1 MVLNEE
7 TKKWASELK
16 NILICDP
23 SMKYISQKK
32 WSWVTNFQK
41 QLSHSCEGS
50 GLKPVGNHVHQGQFT
65 SGMERP
71 LLTATF
77 HCDSCN
83 FEEKVVLKSNGII
96 ELQSQSKGCGPT
108 PLEAVTGVT
117 DTSNTVLNWKTSKKE
132 KNFYT
137 VSVDIQPILDRENPL
152 KYLDDVEKIKHF
164 TKKFPKVSVKQLQD
178 EHEQKNENTQKMARG
193 RLFAER
199 KEPWINDL
207 EDLKEEIKRISG
219 CEISMR
225 THNATKVLFSN
236 LKPNDRLVT
245 ATLDCR
251 HKPKPKEIK
260 ENVKGCGVEA
270 ITVDIFYN
278 KKVEIKYEP
287 EEKTDDVEFTVNH
300 IKRKGVNPR

>member
-23 SMKYISQKK
+23 SLKYISQKK

-152 KYLDDVEKIKHF
+152 KYLERSNISPKSSQKYQSSNSRMNMNRRMKIPRKWQGEGF
-164 TKKFPKVSVKQLQD
+164 LQKG
-178 EHEQKNENTQKMARG
+178 KNHG
-193 RLFAER
+193 
-199 KEPWINDL
+199 
-207 EDLKEEIKRISG
+207 
-219 CEISMR
+219 
-225 THNATKVLFSN
+225 
-236 LKPNDRLVT
+236 
-245 ATLDCR
+245 
-251 HKPKPKEIK
+251 
-260 ENVKGCGVEA
+260 
-270 ITVDIFYN
+270 
-278 KKVEIKYEP
+278 
-287 EEKTDDVEFTVNH
+287 
-300 IKRKGVNPR
+300 